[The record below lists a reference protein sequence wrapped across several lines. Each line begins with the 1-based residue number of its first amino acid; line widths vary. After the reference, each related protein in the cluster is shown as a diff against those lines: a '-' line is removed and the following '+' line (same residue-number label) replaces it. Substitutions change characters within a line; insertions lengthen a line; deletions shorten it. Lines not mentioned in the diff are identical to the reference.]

1 MGRRWLLSR
10 VASERGVATAVKL
23 ADMYDGQD
31 TRTFEERRAEVI
43 EIVSSAADFA
53 GADRGLRAIFQTMCA
68 TSDETEFDAAFDTMT
83 ASLAENTS
91 RYLQSV

>member
-1 MGRRWLLSR
+1 M
-10 VASERGVATAVKL
+10 KL

-31 TRTFEERRAEVI
+31 TRTFEERRAQVI

-53 GADRGLRAIFQTMCA
+53 GTDRGLRAIFQIMCTA
-68 TSDETEFDAAFDTMT
+68 SDETEFDIAFDEMS

>member
-1 MGRRWLLSR
+1 
-10 VASERGVATAVKL
+10 VATAVKL

-31 TRTFEERRAEVI
+31 TRTFQERRAEVI

-68 TSDETEFDAAFDTMT
+68 ASDETEFEAAFDVVT

>member
-1 MGRRWLLSR
+1 M
-10 VASERGVATAVKL
+10 KL
-23 ADMYDGQD
+23 ADMFEGQD

-53 GADRGLRAIFQTMCA
+53 GADSGLRAIFQSMCA
-68 TSDETEFDAAFDTMT
+68 ASNETEFDMAFDAME
-83 ASLAENTS
+83 AALSESTS

>member
-1 MGRRWLLSR
+1 MRRRRLLLR

-23 ADMYDGQD
+23 AEMYDGQD

-43 EIVSSAADFA
+43 EIVISAADFA
-53 GADRGLRAIFQTMCA
+53 GADRGLRAIFETMCA
-68 TSDETEFDAAFDTMT
+68 ASDETEFEMAFDAMT

-91 RYLQSV
+91 RYLQSA

>member
-1 MGRRWLLSR
+1 M
-10 VASERGVATAVKL
+10 KL
-23 ADMYDGQD
+23 AEMYDGQD

-43 EIVSSAADFA
+43 EIVRSAADFA

-68 TSDETEFDAAFDTMT
+68 ASDETEFDVAFDAMT